1 MADDQSIWV
10 STAETGAVKLLFIPD
25 NGALKSVRFFD
36 NNSGLPGNYVS
47 VVFQDAEH
55 NLWLGFNGSGPS
67 FQLRIIQFYCTGEE
81 AALTIIY
88 VDASGIIR
96 WGHLQV
102 RHL

>member
-10 STAETGAVKLLFIPD
+10 STAEAGAVKLLFIPD

-55 NLWLGFNGSGPS
+55 NLWLGFNGSGLSLFSSES
-67 FQLRIIQFYCTGEE
+67 FSFIALAEE
-81 AALTIIY
+81 AVLIM
-88 VDASGIIR
+88 
-96 WGHLQV
+96 
-102 RHL
+102 